1 MRMIKVLLI
10 FLTLAFAMAPEMKLK
25 RVHGNIYMVRGVDAL
40 PSVENRGFMSN
51 AFAVLT
57 KEGWVVI
64 DALSTPELS
73 KEFVENLMRVKKAPI
88 KYAIITHYHPDHWY
102 GARTYKE
109 LGAKIIAHKRLLEF
123 YQSGEAHMVLNANKE
138 RFKGLFDKVVLVPP
152 DIVVEGMD
160 TGAILSQEK
169 EEILEEDNLKSLSE
183 RLSQRGADLLVR
195 TLKDWFEGKIEPIP
209 QDHKRATYAP
219 PIQKE
224 EYRICWKAQAE
235 SVKDRIRGLYPDCY
249 TFTEKGERVKV
260 LKVKVVQG
268 EGSPGEVLDR
278 KRLIVA
284 CGEGAVEVLELI
296 SPKGKLMSGEEF
308 MRGYKVERFY

>member
-1 MRMIKVLLI
+1 MRLL
-10 FLTLAFAMAPEMKLK
+10 FFGTP
-25 RVHGNIYMVRGVDAL
+25 D
-40 PSVENRGFMSN
+40 
-51 AFAVLT
+51 FAVPSLLRLT
-57 KEGWVVI
+57 KEFNVVGLVCQP
-64 DALSTPELS
+64 DRPSGRGQRLTPPPT
-73 KEFVENLMRVKKAPI
+73 KMVA
-88 KYAIITHYHPDHWY
+88 
-102 GARTYKE
+102 KE
-109 LGAKIIAHKRLLEF
+109 LGI
-123 YQSGEAHMVLNANKE
+123 EAFQPEKKAQIMPIVESLK
-138 RFKGLFDKVVLVPP
+138 P
-152 DIVVEGMD
+152 DCIVVVAYGKILPPEVINYPRYGCINLHASLLPAYRGSAPIHRALMAGEKKTGNTVMLMDEGMD
-160 TGAILSQEK
+160 TGAILSQEE

>member
-1 MRMIKVLLI
+1 MRLL
-10 FLTLAFAMAPEMKLK
+10 FFGTP
-25 RVHGNIYMVRGVDAL
+25 D
-40 PSVENRGFMSN
+40 
-51 AFAVLT
+51 FAVPSLLRLT
-57 KEGWVVI
+57 KEFNVVGLVCQP
-64 DALSTPELS
+64 DRPSGRGQRLTPPPT
-73 KEFVENLMRVKKAPI
+73 KMVA
-88 KYAIITHYHPDHWY
+88 
-102 GARTYKE
+102 KE
-109 LGAKIIAHKRLLEF
+109 LGIEAFQPEKKAQIMPIVESLKPDCIVVVAYGKIL
-123 YQSGEAHMVLNANKE
+123 
-138 RFKGLFDKVVLVPP
+138 PP
-152 DIVVEGMD
+152 DVINYPRYGCINLHASLLPAYRGSAPIHRALMAGEKKTGNTVMLMDEGMD

-308 MRGYKVERFY
+308 MRGNKVERFY

>member
-1 MRMIKVLLI
+1 MRLL
-10 FLTLAFAMAPEMKLK
+10 FFGTP
-25 RVHGNIYMVRGVDAL
+25 D
-40 PSVENRGFMSN
+40 
-51 AFAVLT
+51 FAVPSLT
-57 KEGWVVI
+57 KI
-64 DALSTPELS
+64 A
-73 KEFVENLMRVKKAPI
+73 KEFNVVGLVCQ
-88 KYAIITHYHPDHWY
+88 PDKPS
-102 GARTYKE
+102 GRGQRLTPPPTKMVAKE
-109 LGAKIIAHKRLLEF
+109 LGIEVFQPEKKAQIIPIVESLK
-123 YQSGEAHMVLNANKE
+123 
-138 RFKGLFDKVVLVPP
+138 P
-152 DIVVEGMD
+152 DCIVVVAYGKILPPEVINYPRYGCINLHASLLPAYRGSAPIHRALMAGEKKTGNTVMLMDEGMD
-160 TGAILSQEK
+160 TGAILSQEE
-169 EEILEEDNLKSLSE
+169 EEILEEDNLKTLSE
-183 RLSQRGADLLVR
+183 RLSRRGADLLVR
-195 TLKDWFEGKIEPIP
+195 TLKDWFKGKIEHIP

-235 SVKDRIRGLYPDCY
+235 SVKDRIRGLYPDCH

-284 CGEGAVEVLELI
+284 CGEGAVEILELI

>member
-1 MRMIKVLLI
+1 MMESTLRLYDLLEKKLGKEEAREFAKVLEEVI
-10 FLTLAFAMAPEMKLK
+10 
-25 RVHGNIYMVRGVDAL
+25 RDY
-40 PSVENRGFMSN
+40 
-51 AFAVLT
+51 T
-57 KEGWVVI
+57 KE
-64 DALSTPELS
+64 ES
-73 KEFVENLMRVKKAPI
+73 KRIEEGL
-88 KYAIITHYHPDHWY
+88 
-102 GARTYKE
+102 
-109 LGAKIIAHKRLLEF
+109 KI
-123 YQSGEAHMVLNANKE
+123 Q
-138 RFKGLFDKVVLVPP
+138 
-152 DIVVEGMD
+152 
-160 TGAILSQEK
+160 T
-169 EEILEEDNLKSLSE
+169 
-183 RLSQRGADLLVR
+183 
-195 TLKDWFEGKIEPIP
+195 
-209 QDHKRATYAP
+209 
-219 PIQKE
+219 KE

>member
-1 MRMIKVLLI
+1 MRLL
-10 FLTLAFAMAPEMKLK
+10 FFGTP
-25 RVHGNIYMVRGVDAL
+25 D
-40 PSVENRGFMSN
+40 
-51 AFAVLT
+51 FAVPSLLRLT
-57 KEGWVVI
+57 KEFNVVGLVCQP
-64 DALSTPELS
+64 DKPSGRGQRLTPPPT
-73 KEFVENLMRVKKAPI
+73 KMVA
-88 KYAIITHYHPDHWY
+88 
-102 GARTYKE
+102 KE
-109 LGAKIIAHKRLLEF
+109 LGIEVFQPEKKAQIIPIVESLK
-123 YQSGEAHMVLNANKE
+123 
-138 RFKGLFDKVVLVPP
+138 P
-152 DIVVEGMD
+152 DCIVVVAYGKILPPEVINYPRYGCINLHASLLPAYRGSAPIHRALMAGEKKTGNTVMLMDEGMD
-160 TGAILSQEK
+160 TGAILSQEE
-169 EEILEEDNLKSLSE
+169 EEILEEDNLKTLSE
-183 RLSQRGADLLVR
+183 RLSRRGADLLVR
-195 TLKDWFEGKIEPIP
+195 TLKDWFKGKIEPIP

-235 SVKDRIRGLYPDCY
+235 SVKDRIRGLYPDCH

-284 CGEGAVEVLELI
+284 CGEGAVEILELI

>member
-1 MRMIKVLLI
+1 MRLL
-10 FLTLAFAMAPEMKLK
+10 FFGTP
-25 RVHGNIYMVRGVDAL
+25 D
-40 PSVENRGFMSN
+40 
-51 AFAVLT
+51 FAVPSLLRLT
-57 KEGWVVI
+57 KEFNVVG
-64 DALSTPELS
+64 L
-73 KEFVENLMRVKKAPI
+73 VCQ
-88 KYAIITHYHPDHWY
+88 PDRPS
-102 GARTYKE
+102 GRGQRLTQPPTKMVAKE
-109 LGAKIIAHKRLLEF
+109 LGI
-123 YQSGEAHMVLNANKE
+123 EAFQPEKKAQIMPIVESLK
-138 RFKGLFDKVVLVPP
+138 P
-152 DIVVEGMD
+152 DCIVVVAYGKILPPEVINYPRYGCINLHASLLPAYRGSAPIHRALMAGEKKTGNTVMLMDEGMD

-224 EYRICWKAQAE
+224 EYRICWKSPAE
-235 SVKDRIRGLYPDCY
+235 SVKDRIRGLHPDCY
-249 TFTEKGERVKV
+249 TFTEKGERVKL

-268 EGSPGEVLDR
+268 EGSPGEVLD
-278 KRLIVA
+278 KKKIIVA

>member
-1 MRMIKVLLI
+1 MVGLVCQPDRPSGRGQR
-10 FLTLAFAMAPEMKLK
+10 LTPPPTK
-25 RVHGNIYMVRGVDAL
+25 MVA
-40 PSVENRGFMSN
+40 
-51 AFAVLT
+51 
-57 KEGWVVI
+57 
-64 DALSTPELS
+64 
-73 KEFVENLMRVKKAPI
+73 
-88 KYAIITHYHPDHWY
+88 
-102 GARTYKE
+102 KE
-109 LGAKIIAHKRLLEF
+109 LGIEAFQPEKKAQIMPIVESLKPDCIVVVAYGKIL
-123 YQSGEAHMVLNANKE
+123 
-138 RFKGLFDKVVLVPP
+138 PP
-152 DIVVEGMD
+152 DVINYPRYGCINLHASLLPAYRGSAPIHRALMAGEKKTGNTVMLMDEGMD

>member
-1 MRMIKVLLI
+1 MRLL
-10 FLTLAFAMAPEMKLK
+10 FFGTP
-25 RVHGNIYMVRGVDAL
+25 D
-40 PSVENRGFMSN
+40 
-51 AFAVLT
+51 FAVPSLLRLT
-57 KEGWVVI
+57 KEFNVVGLVCQP
-64 DALSTPELS
+64 DKPSGRGQRLTPPPT
-73 KEFVENLMRVKKAPI
+73 KMVA
-88 KYAIITHYHPDHWY
+88 
-102 GARTYKE
+102 KE
-109 LGAKIIAHKRLLEF
+109 LGI
-123 YQSGEAHMVLNANKE
+123 EAFQPEKKAQIMPIVESLK
-138 RFKGLFDKVVLVPP
+138 P
-152 DIVVEGMD
+152 DCIVVVAYGKILPPEVINYPRYGCINLHASLLPAYRGSAPIHRALMAGEKKTGNTVMLMDEGMD
-160 TGAILSQEK
+160 TGAILSQEE
-169 EEILEEDNLKSLSE
+169 EEILEEDNLKTLSE
-183 RLSQRGADLLVR
+183 RLSRRGADLLVR
-195 TLKDWFEGKIEPIP
+195 TLKDWFKGKIEPIP

-235 SVKDRIRGLYPDCY
+235 SVKDRIRGLYPDCH

-284 CGEGAVEVLELI
+284 CGEGAVEILELI

>member
-1 MRMIKVLLI
+1 MRLL
-10 FLTLAFAMAPEMKLK
+10 FFGTP
-25 RVHGNIYMVRGVDAL
+25 D
-40 PSVENRGFMSN
+40 
-51 AFAVLT
+51 FAVPSLLRLT
-57 KEGWVVI
+57 KEFNVVGLVCQP
-64 DALSTPELS
+64 DRPSGRGQRLTPPPT
-73 KEFVENLMRVKKAPI
+73 KMVA
-88 KYAIITHYHPDHWY
+88 
-102 GARTYKE
+102 KE
-109 LGAKIIAHKRLLEF
+109 LGIEAFQPEKKAQIMPIVESLKPDCIVVVASGKIL
-123 YQSGEAHMVLNANKE
+123 
-138 RFKGLFDKVVLVPP
+138 PP
-152 DIVVEGMD
+152 DVINYPRYGCINLHASLLPAYRGSAPIHRALMAGEKKTGNTVMLMDEGMD

>member
-1 MRMIKVLLI
+1 MRLL
-10 FLTLAFAMAPEMKLK
+10 FFGTP
-25 RVHGNIYMVRGVDAL
+25 D
-40 PSVENRGFMSN
+40 
-51 AFAVLT
+51 FAVPSLLRLT
-57 KEGWVVI
+57 KEFNVVGLVCQP
-64 DALSTPELS
+64 DRPSGRGQRLTPPPT
-73 KEFVENLMRVKKAPI
+73 KMVA
-88 KYAIITHYHPDHWY
+88 
-102 GARTYKE
+102 KE
-109 LGAKIIAHKRLLEF
+109 LGIEAFQPEKKAQIMPIVESLKPDCIVVVAYGKIL
-123 YQSGEAHMVLNANKE
+123 
-138 RFKGLFDKVVLVPP
+138 PP
-152 DIVVEGMD
+152 DVINYPRYGCINLHASLLPAYRGSAPIHRALMAGEKKTGNTVMLMDEGMD
-160 TGAILSQEK
+160 TGAILSQEE
-169 EEILEEDNLKSLSE
+169 EEILEGDNLKSLSE

>member
-1 MRMIKVLLI
+1 MRLL
-10 FLTLAFAMAPEMKLK
+10 FFGTP
-25 RVHGNIYMVRGVDAL
+25 D
-40 PSVENRGFMSN
+40 
-51 AFAVLT
+51 FAVPSLLRLT
-57 KEGWVVI
+57 KEFNVVGLVCQP
-64 DALSTPELS
+64 DRPSGRGQRLTPPPT
-73 KEFVENLMRVKKAPI
+73 KMVA
-88 KYAIITHYHPDHWY
+88 
-102 GARTYKE
+102 KE
-109 LGAKIIAHKRLLEF
+109 LGIEAFQPEKKAQIMPIVESLKPDCIVVVAYGKIL
-123 YQSGEAHMVLNANKE
+123 
-138 RFKGLFDKVVLVPP
+138 PP
-152 DIVVEGMD
+152 DVINYPRYGCINLHASLLPAYRGSAPIHRALMAGEKKTGNTVMLMDEGMD
-160 TGAILSQEK
+160 TGAILSQEE

>member
-1 MRMIKVLLI
+1 MRLL
-10 FLTLAFAMAPEMKLK
+10 FFGTP
-25 RVHGNIYMVRGVDAL
+25 D
-40 PSVENRGFMSN
+40 
-51 AFAVLT
+51 FAVPSLLRLT
-57 KEGWVVI
+57 KEFNVVGLVCQP
-64 DALSTPELS
+64 DRPSGRGQRLTPPPT
-73 KEFVENLMRVKKAPI
+73 KMVA
-88 KYAIITHYHPDHWY
+88 
-102 GARTYKE
+102 KE
-109 LGAKIIAHKRLLEF
+109 LGIEAFQPEKKAQIMPIVEGLKPDCIVVVAYGKIL
-123 YQSGEAHMVLNANKE
+123 
-138 RFKGLFDKVVLVPP
+138 PP
-152 DIVVEGMD
+152 DVINYPRYGCINLHASLLPAYRGSAPIHRALMAGEKKTGNTVMLMDEGMD

>member
-1 MRMIKVLLI
+1 VESLKPDCIVVVAYGKILPPEVINYPRYGCINLHASLLP
-10 FLTLAFAMAPEMKLK
+10 A
-25 RVHGNIYMVRGVDAL
+25 YRG
-40 PSVENRGFMSN
+40 S
-51 AFAVLT
+51 
-57 KEGWVVI
+57 
-64 DALSTPELS
+64 
-73 KEFVENLMRVKKAPI
+73 API
-88 KYAIITHYHPDHWY
+88 HRALM
-102 GARTYKE
+102 A
-109 LGAKIIAHKRLLEF
+109 
-123 YQSGEAHMVLNANKE
+123 GEKKTGNTVMLM
-138 RFKGLFDKVVLVPP
+138 D
-152 DIVVEGMD
+152 EGMD
-160 TGAILSQEK
+160 TGAILSQEE
-169 EEILEEDNLKSLSE
+169 EEILEEDNLKTLSE
-183 RLSQRGADLLVR
+183 RLSRRGADLLVR
-195 TLKDWFEGKIEPIP
+195 TLKDWFKGKIEPIP

-235 SVKDRIRGLYPDCY
+235 SVKDRIRGLYPDCH

-284 CGEGAVEVLELI
+284 CGEGAVEILELI

>member
-1 MRMIKVLLI
+1 MPIVESLKPDCIVVVAYGKILPPDVINYPRYGCINLHASLLP
-10 FLTLAFAMAPEMKLK
+10 A
-25 RVHGNIYMVRGVDAL
+25 YRG
-40 PSVENRGFMSN
+40 S
-51 AFAVLT
+51 
-57 KEGWVVI
+57 
-64 DALSTPELS
+64 
-73 KEFVENLMRVKKAPI
+73 API
-88 KYAIITHYHPDHWY
+88 HRALM
-102 GARTYKE
+102 A
-109 LGAKIIAHKRLLEF
+109 
-123 YQSGEAHMVLNANKE
+123 GEKKTGNTVMLM
-138 RFKGLFDKVVLVPP
+138 D
-152 DIVVEGMD
+152 EGMD
-160 TGAILSQEK
+160 TGAILSQEE

-268 EGSPGEVLDR
+268 EGSPGEVLD
-278 KRLIVA
+278 KKKIIVA

>member
-1 MRMIKVLLI
+1 MRLL
-10 FLTLAFAMAPEMKLK
+10 FFGTP
-25 RVHGNIYMVRGVDAL
+25 D
-40 PSVENRGFMSN
+40 
-51 AFAVLT
+51 FAVPSLLRLT
-57 KEGWVVI
+57 KEFNVVGLVCQP
-64 DALSTPELS
+64 DKPSGRGQRLTPPPT
-73 KEFVENLMRVKKAPI
+73 KMVA
-88 KYAIITHYHPDHWY
+88 
-102 GARTYKE
+102 KE
-109 LGAKIIAHKRLLEF
+109 LGIEAFQPEKKAQIIPIVESLK
-123 YQSGEAHMVLNANKE
+123 
-138 RFKGLFDKVVLVPP
+138 P
-152 DIVVEGMD
+152 DCIVVVAYGKILPPEVINYPRYGCINLHASLLPAYRGSAPIHRALMAGEKKTGNTVMLMDEGMD
-160 TGAILSQEK
+160 TGAILSQEE
-169 EEILEEDNLKSLSE
+169 EEILEEDNLKTLSE
-183 RLSQRGADLLVR
+183 RLSRRGADLLVR
-195 TLKDWFEGKIEPIP
+195 TLKDWFKGKIEPIP

-235 SVKDRIRGLYPDCY
+235 SVKDRIRGLYPDCH

-284 CGEGAVEVLELI
+284 CGEGAVEILELI

>member
-1 MRMIKVLLI
+1 MRLL
-10 FLTLAFAMAPEMKLK
+10 FFGTP
-25 RVHGNIYMVRGVDAL
+25 D
-40 PSVENRGFMSN
+40 
-51 AFAVLT
+51 FAVPSLLRLT
-57 KEGWVVI
+57 KEFNVVGLVCQP
-64 DALSTPELS
+64 DRPSGRGQRLTPPPT
-73 KEFVENLMRVKKAPI
+73 KMVA
-88 KYAIITHYHPDHWY
+88 
-102 GARTYKE
+102 KE
-109 LGAKIIAHKRLLEF
+109 LGIEAFQPEKKAQIMPIVESLKPDCIVVVAYGKIL
-123 YQSGEAHMVLNANKE
+123 
-138 RFKGLFDKVVLVPP
+138 PP
-152 DIVVEGMD
+152 DVINYPRYGCINLHASLLPAYRGSAPIHRALMAGEKKTGNTVMLMDEGMD
-160 TGAILSQEK
+160 TGAILSQEE

-224 EYRICWKAQAE
+224 EYRICWKSPAE
-235 SVKDRIRGLYPDCY
+235 SVKDRIRGLHPDCY
-249 TFTEKGERVKV
+249 TFTEKGERVKL

-268 EGSPGEVLDR
+268 EGSPGEVLD
-278 KRLIVA
+278 KKKIIVA

>member
-1 MRMIKVLLI
+1 MRLL
-10 FLTLAFAMAPEMKLK
+10 FFGTP
-25 RVHGNIYMVRGVDAL
+25 D
-40 PSVENRGFMSN
+40 
-51 AFAVLT
+51 FAVPSLLRLT
-57 KEGWVVI
+57 KEFNVVGLVCQP
-64 DALSTPELS
+64 DRPSGRGQRLTPPPT
-73 KEFVENLMRVKKAPI
+73 KMVA
-88 KYAIITHYHPDHWY
+88 
-102 GARTYKE
+102 KE
-109 LGAKIIAHKRLLEF
+109 LGIEAFQPEKKAQIMPIVESLKPDCIVVVAYGKIL
-123 YQSGEAHMVLNANKE
+123 
-138 RFKGLFDKVVLVPP
+138 PP
-152 DIVVEGMD
+152 DVINYPRYGCINLHASLLPAYRGSAPIHRALMAGEKKTGNTVMLMDEGMD
-160 TGAILSQEK
+160 TGAILSQEE

-249 TFTEKGERVKV
+249 TFTEKGERVKL

-268 EGSPGEVLDR
+268 EGSPGEVLD
-278 KRLIVA
+278 KKKIIVA

>member
-1 MRMIKVLLI
+1 MRLL
-10 FLTLAFAMAPEMKLK
+10 FFGTP
-25 RVHGNIYMVRGVDAL
+25 D
-40 PSVENRGFMSN
+40 
-51 AFAVLT
+51 FAVPSLLRLT
-57 KEGWVVI
+57 KEFNVVGLVCQP
-64 DALSTPELS
+64 DRPSGRGQRLTPPPT
-73 KEFVENLMRVKKAPI
+73 KMVA
-88 KYAIITHYHPDHWY
+88 
-102 GARTYKE
+102 KE
-109 LGAKIIAHKRLLEF
+109 LGIEAFQPEKKAQIMPIVESLKPDCIVVVAYGKIL
-123 YQSGEAHMVLNANKE
+123 
-138 RFKGLFDKVVLVPP
+138 PP
-152 DIVVEGMD
+152 DVINYPRYGCINLHASLLPAYRGSAPIHRALMAGEKKTGNTVMLMDEGMD

>member
-1 MRMIKVLLI
+1 MRLL
-10 FLTLAFAMAPEMKLK
+10 FFGTP
-25 RVHGNIYMVRGVDAL
+25 D
-40 PSVENRGFMSN
+40 
-51 AFAVLT
+51 FAVPSLLRLT
-57 KEGWVVI
+57 KEFNVVGLVCQP
-64 DALSTPELS
+64 DRPSGRGQRLTPPPT
-73 KEFVENLMRVKKAPI
+73 KMVA
-88 KYAIITHYHPDHWY
+88 
-102 GARTYKE
+102 KE
-109 LGAKIIAHKRLLEF
+109 LGI
-123 YQSGEAHMVLNANKE
+123 EAFQPEKKAQIMPIVESLK
-138 RFKGLFDKVVLVPP
+138 P
-152 DIVVEGMD
+152 DCIVVVAYGKILPPEVINYPRYGCINLHASLLPAYRGSAPIHRALMAGEKKTGNTVMLMDEGMD
-160 TGAILSQEK
+160 TGAILSQEE
-169 EEILEEDNLKSLSE
+169 EEILEEDNLKTLSE
-183 RLSQRGADLLVR
+183 RLSRRGADLLVR
-195 TLKDWFEGKIEPIP
+195 TLKDWFKGKIEPIP

-235 SVKDRIRGLYPDCY
+235 SVKDRIRGLYPDCH

-284 CGEGAVEVLELI
+284 CGEGAVEILELI